1 VFSEGT
7 NSVLLRPS
15 FPCPNSLVPTWLRVF
30 VPVTNEAGKT
40 RGMGT
45 REWGQGVRFGKRCE
59 SGVKVPQIRQRELP
73 EFKVK
78 AMNGKV

>member
-1 VFSEGT
+1 MHWQSKGP
-7 NSVLLRPS
+7 LLFRG
-15 FPCPNSLVPTWLRVF
+15 VPTG
-30 VPVTNEAGKT
+30 N
-40 RGMGT
+40 T

-59 SGVKVPQIRQRELP
+59 SGVKVPQIQQRELP

>member
-1 VFSEGT
+1 MGD
-7 NSVLLRPS
+7 
-15 FPCPNSLVPTWLRVF
+15 
-30 VPVTNEAGKT
+30 K
-40 RGMGT
+40 GMGQGNGA

-59 SGVKVPQIRQRELP
+59 SGVKVPQIRQRELR